1 MFKTKQFGMGAYLL
15 LASDL
20 CAVLALIGCIWMGD
34 ATTAVVCIV
43 LGIAASFLALYK
55 SYDILLYPSYLLYI
69 AAFGCAVYAKLYT
82 ISNIL
87 TAIDATSFPASLV
100 YTGVML
106 VLTLITGFAATLFS
120 VQKKN

>member
-1 MFKTKQFGMGAYLL
+1 MFKTKQFGTGAYLL
-15 LASDL
+15 IASDL

-43 LGIAASFLALYK
+43 LGIAASLPALGK
-55 SYDILLYPSYLLYI
+55 GYDILLYPSYLLYI
-69 AAFGCAVYAKLYT
+69 AAFGCAIYAKIYT
-82 ISNIL
+82 ISNVL

-106 VLTLITGFAATLFS
+106 ALTLIVGFAATLFP